1 MSKSWSRILVLFLM
15 CGLCSQ
21 TFCRAQTFRIGNAG
35 TLKATAFDPESK
47 NLYAIWKDSIRVFY
61 PPEYTSTKL
70 IPVVPP
76 DLNFPL
82 GFTPICSGSNL
93 YFVSKSGGLVY
104 QLQDDSVERIDRSFD
119 HKMQINST
127 AFSRNDTL
135 MLYGGYG
142 FWSDRNFFTYFS
154 KESREWEILPPSGSK
169 QLPRGGRLT
178 QLVQNGPHIYIFS
191 GRSTNDFNPLEV
203 DNFREVWRFDLN
215 TKSWEHL
222 GDLTEDYHKYLK
234 VLHLGDKILLGVPD
248 KTQWVLVDPV
258 KNELSYYDINAN
270 KRGTYFRTPD
280 NLNDIRSFYD
290 NGKIYLIKQKG
301 ANLSEAWDGE
311 LVYTIVDEED
321 LLGPPLYSEKMY
333 STNGFPLKFAGGT
346 LAAIGVLLLVFY
358 SRKRYLEKD
367 KLLVTEKN
375 VRHKGKKVAMDPTS
389 LKVLNLLLRADGEVQ
404 SQQIL
409 DMVENPQQSPAH
421 NIRVK
426 NQVIEN
432 LNFQLKTLL
441 SIDED
446 PIQSKKSE
454 EDKRIKSYMIQ
465 SHHFSLR

>member
-1 MSKSWSRILVLFLM
+1 MDKSWSRILFWFLM

-21 TFCRAQTFRIGNAG
+21 TFCRAQTFRIGNAR

-82 GFTPICSGSNL
+82 GFTPICGGSKL
-93 YFVSKSGGLVY
+93 YFVHKSGGMVY
-104 QLQDDSVERIDRSFD
+104 QLQDDGIVRIDRSFN

-127 AFSRNDTL
+127 PFSRNDTL

-142 FWSDRNFFTYFS
+142 FWSDRNFITYFS
-154 KESREWEILPPSGSK
+154 KESREWEIIPPSGSK
-169 QLPRGGRLT
+169 ELPKGGRLT

-203 DNFREVWRFDLN
+203 DNFREVWRFNLH

-222 GDLTEDYHKYLK
+222 GDLTEDYHKYKK

-248 KTQWVLVDPV
+248 KNQWVLVDPV

-290 NGKIYLIKQKG
+290 NGKIYLIRAK
-301 ANLSEAWDGE
+301 NDISSRTWDGE

-321 LLGPPLYSEKMY
+321 LLGPPL
-333 STNGFPLKFAGGT
+333 
-346 LAAIGVLLLVFY
+346 
-358 SRKRYLEKD
+358 
-367 KLLVTEKN
+367 
-375 VRHKGKKVAMDPTS
+375 
-389 LKVLNLLLRADGEVQ
+389 
-404 SQQIL
+404 
-409 DMVENPQQSPAH
+409 
-421 NIRVK
+421 
-426 NQVIEN
+426 
-432 LNFQLKTLL
+432 
-441 SIDED
+441 
-446 PIQSKKSE
+446 
-454 EDKRIKSYMIQ
+454 
-465 SHHFSLR
+465 

>member
-1 MSKSWSRILVLFLM
+1 M
-15 CGLCSQ
+15 
-21 TFCRAQTFRIGNAG
+21 
-35 TLKATAFDPESK
+35 
-47 NLYAIWKDSIRVFY
+47 YAIWKDSIRVFY
-61 PPEYTSTKL
+61 PPEYTSSRL

-76 DLNFPL
+76 GLNVPL
-82 GFTPICSGSNL
+82 GSTPICAGSKL
-93 YFVSKSGGLVY
+93 YFVHKSGGMVY
-104 QLQDDSVERIDRSFD
+104 QLQDDGIVRIDRSFD

-127 AFSRNDTL
+127 PFSRKDTL

-154 KESREWEILPPSGSK
+154 KESREWEILPPTGSK

-203 DNFREVWRFDLN
+203 DNFREVWRFDMN

-222 GDLTEDYHKYLK
+222 GDLTEDYHKYVK
-234 VLHLGDKILLGVPD
+234 VLHLGDKILFGVPD
-248 KTQWVLVDPV
+248 ATQWVLVDPV
-258 KNELSYYDINAN
+258 KNELSYYDVNAN
-270 KRGTYFRTPD
+270 KRGLYFNSVNID
-280 NLNDIRSFYD
+280 VRSFYD
-290 NGKIYLIKQKG
+290 HGKIYLIKQKG

-346 LAAIGVLLLVFY
+346 LVAIGIALLAFY
-358 SRKRYLEKD
+358 GRRRFMEKD
-367 KLLVTEKN
+367 KVLVTEKS
-375 VRHKGKKVAMDPTS
+375 VRHRGKRVAMDPTS

-404 SQQIL
+404 SQLIL
-409 DMVENPQQSPAH
+409 DMVENSQQSPAH

-441 SIDED
+441 SMDED

-454 EDKRIKSYMIQ
+454 EDKRIKSYTIQ
-465 SHHFSLR
+465 SQHFSVR